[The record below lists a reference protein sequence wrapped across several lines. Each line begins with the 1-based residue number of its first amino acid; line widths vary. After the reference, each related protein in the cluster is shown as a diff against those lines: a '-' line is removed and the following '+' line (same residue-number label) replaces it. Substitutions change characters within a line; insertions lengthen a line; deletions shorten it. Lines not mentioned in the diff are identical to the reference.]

1 MSLIIQ
7 SSSNKKS
14 IGKRLEQMGI
24 KGRDIPVKMK
34 IDIKV
39 LRSQSWLIELARML
53 WVVTVTSKI
62 Y

>member
-24 KGRDIPVKMK
+24 KDRDISVKMK